1 MSKKNLIELIESKK
15 MKSARTYIEQLRNSN
30 PKAEKYVREVLEEV
44 FCQKKVNSANLYMYA
59 LVFYKNLLISGEL
72 DYYEDN

>member
-1 MSKKNLIELIESKK
+1 LSKKNLIELIESKK

-44 FCQKKVNSANLYMYA
+44 FCQKKVKSANLYMYA

>member
-1 MSKKNLIELIESKK
+1 LSKKNLVELIEGKK
-15 MKSARTYIEQLRNSN
+15 MKTARTYIEELRNSN

-44 FCQKKVNSANLYMYA
+44 FCQKKVNSASMYMYA

-72 DYYEDN
+72 DFYEDN